1 MKVFRILESLPR
13 QDGLMPLYLDVHK
26 ARFTTQHVSLGPP
39 PPPPPP
45 PSIGPPPAP
54 PPP

>member
-26 ARFTTQHVSLGPP
+26 ARFTTQHVSLVLSGHAASLTPY
-39 PPPPPP
+39 
-45 PSIGPPPAP
+45 
-54 PPP
+54 